1 MVITRISPP
10 KFKVGRFSLN
20 EYELRNLMLEVAKEV
35 KPSGIKVKDILGVI
49 AYIEPTGYL
58 SVNLEGFGI
67 SSKLTLQLIG
77 INRELKKSFV

>member
-1 MVITRISPP
+1 
-10 KFKVGRFSLN
+10 
-20 EYELRNLMLEVAKEV
+20 MLEVAKEV